1 MAAGGGATPPST
13 GVPDDDDIEG
23 RVRAVARDEL
33 GFDELRP
40 GQLQAAT
47 AVVAG
52 RDVLA
57 VLPTGSGKSAIYQ
70 IAGALIDGFTVVVS
84 PLLALQHDQVA
95 SIGDRLGGAAH
106 VNSAMSDSKRRAT
119 LDQV

>member
-1 MAAGGGATPPST
+1 MRPVAAA
-13 GVPDDDDIEG
+13 DDIEPEQIPTL
-23 RVRAVARDEL
+23 VRAVARDDL
-33 GFDELRP
+33 GFDELRA
-40 GQLQAAT
+40 GQEEAAT

-84 PLLALQHDQVA
+84 PLLALQHDQVT
-95 SIGDRLGGAAH
+95 SIGDRLGGAAQ
-106 VNSAMSDSKRRAT
+106 VNSSMSEARRRA
-119 LDQV
+119 